1 MVGKDR
7 GTSTI
12 PTNEISSTDTSN
24 IHWDDDY
31 EYTKTDVEEK
41 FNRELMKEELQIP
54 SFKVVKKLHSTM
66 KVKTFVENRQLNFHI
81 RNAL

>member
-54 SFKVVKKLHSTM
+54 SFKVVKKLHNTI
-66 KVKTFVENRQLNFHI
+66 KIKTFVENRQLNFHI

>member
-54 SFKVVKKLHSTM
+54 SFKVAKELHNTKK
-66 KVKTFVENRQLNFHI
+66 VRTFVENRQLNFHI